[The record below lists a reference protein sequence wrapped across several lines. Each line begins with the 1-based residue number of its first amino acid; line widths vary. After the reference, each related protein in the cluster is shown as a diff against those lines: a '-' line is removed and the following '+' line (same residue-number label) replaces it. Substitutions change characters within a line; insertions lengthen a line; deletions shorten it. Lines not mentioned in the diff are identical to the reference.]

1 MPWKA
6 TPMKSIAAPTPGPTE
21 WAASPATSMWWS
33 AGLGFSIEASTGRSR
48 AQLTATPSRANAA
61 AAARL
66 REVTK
71 WSAPRSSS
79 APQRPQFVV
88 ASKVRCIHS
97 RVTGWSMAGVPPGSN
112 ARTYLPRTPVG
123 RATRI
128 AYLDHRGRFDVDEDG
143 GMEDAHHAEKRRRRP
158 AVGLGQPSQARGRR
172 FHEAV
177 DVGRVVGRYGGPL
190 GVSGF
195 APTGP
200 LPGRGP

>member
-6 TPMKSIAAPTPGPTE
+6 TPMKSIVAPTPGITE
-21 WAASPATSMWWS
+21 SAASPATSMWWS

-97 RVTGWSMAGVPPGSN
+97 RVTGWSMARVPPGSN

-128 AYLDHRGRFDVDEDG
+128 AYLDHRGRFDLDDDG
-143 GMEDAHHAEKRRRRP
+143 GMEEAHHAEKRRRRP
-158 AVGLGQPSQARGRR
+158 AVGLGQHGRILTARGEAAIATRR
-172 FHEAV
+172 
-177 DVGRVVGRYGGPL
+177 GRWVYR
-190 GVSGF
+190 
-195 APTGP
+195 
-200 LPGRGP
+200 LP